1 MYIIPIVLPILCAVG
16 AIGSVAGLAGLIY
29 VIRENK
35 KLDNIISAAK

>member
-1 MYIIPIVLPILCAVG
+1 MIVLPILCAVG
-16 AIGSVAGLAGLIY
+16 AIGSVAGLIGLLY